1 MVARIHPIRIHGAQI
16 LNLKLDERLGELGA
30 VAELLRE
37 LIGLELVAPGEDVHE
52 QLDDCVHGREGV
64 GEEDEADDDGKLF
77 VEAES
82 LVEGFVVDE
91 DREECEDIKEMDLAE
106 C

>member
-16 LNLKLDERLGELGA
+16 LDLQLDERLGELGA

-37 LIGLELVAPGEDVHE
+37 LVGLELVAPGEDVHE
-52 QLDDCVHGREGV
+52 QLDDCVHGRESV
-64 GEEDEADDDGKLF
+64 GEEDEADDDGELF
-77 VEAES
+77 VEAEG

-91 DREECEDIKEMDLAE
+91 DREECEDIEEMDLA
-106 C
+106 